1 MEKFNLNNGMS
12 VVFAGHS
19 KDYSVCLSVNVGH
32 VNEPSKGIAALFE
45 KTLLLQVKG
54 IIPVFGGTM
63 TAYTAGSEDLEEAL
77 ERVSQVFQS
86 TVVND
91 EFVEQAKAAIVKQ
104 TYDTAPLTARLMK
117 LMYKHAAFGA
127 DWVVTPDEY
136 LEIVNSYSTEDVRHF
151 ANTYYTA
158 ANAVLVIAGPK
169 VPMAD
174 LKDAANQYFGQIA
187 AGKKQPKFQGDI
199 YTGGF
204 GRVDLKEGAMTRLMC
219 GWDASKLS
227 LDDSPT
233 VNVMMS
239 MFWKRVE
246 RALAENNID
255 AQVEFKIAGY
265 YGARTMRLSVVADAD
280 ANQLYGIVKAAVDR
294 ICDTEASDERMEK
307 SRNAAMV
314 EKLDKYERSDD
325 KALEVAWQMIG
336 RGSMYDI
343 ANRIEEIKDVDADA
357 VRMLSQRVFRG
368 CKPTIVVA
376 TDVNAQLAF

>member
-1 MEKFNLNNGMS
+1 MEKFHLNNGMS

-63 TAYTAGSEDLEEAL
+63 TAYTAGGEDLDETL
-77 ERVSQVFQS
+77 EKVSQVFQS

-104 TYDTAPLTARLMK
+104 THDTAPLTARLMK

-136 LEIVNSYSTEDVRHF
+136 LEIVNSYSTEDVRNF

-169 VPMAD
+169 VPIAD
-174 LKDAANQYFGQIA
+174 LKDAADQYFGQIP
-187 AGKKQPKFQGDI
+187 AGEKMPKFKGNI

-204 GRVDLKEGAMTRLMC
+204 GRVDLKEGAMARLMC

-227 LDDSPT
+227 LDDSP
-233 VNVMMS
+233 VANVMMS

-280 ANQLYGIVKAAVDR
+280 ANQLYSIVQAAVDR

-343 ANRIEEIKDVDADA
+343 ASRIEEIKDVDADA
-357 VRMLSQRVFRG
+357 VRMLAQRIFRG

-376 TDVNAQLAF
+376 TDVNTQLKF